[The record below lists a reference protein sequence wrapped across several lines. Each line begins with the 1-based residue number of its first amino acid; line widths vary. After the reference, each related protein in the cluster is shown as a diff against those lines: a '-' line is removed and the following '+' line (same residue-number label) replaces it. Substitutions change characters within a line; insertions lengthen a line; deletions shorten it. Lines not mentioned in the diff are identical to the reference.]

1 VSEQTSENAGPPP
14 AFDAKEFV
22 RNLPHLPGVYR
33 MLGGEGQV
41 LYVGKARDLKA
52 RVSSYF
58 QNSSG
63 LSPRIALMVAQVRAM
78 ETTVTRTEAEALLL
92 ENNLIKA
99 LSPRYNILFRDDKS
113 YPYLKVTSD
122 EFPRIAFFRGTPDRN
137 ARYFGPYPNAWAV
150 REAMQMLQKVFR
162 LRTCEP
168 SVFNNRSRPCLLH
181 QIRRC
186 TAPCV
191 GLIGADAYGNDVKH
205 ALLFLQGKQSEVL
218 ASLNTRM
225 QTEAEALR
233 FEAAAQIRDQIQ
245 SLRRMQDRQ
254 FVATTGGDGDAD
266 IVAAVRAQ
274 GVACV
279 TLAMVRAGNHLG
291 DRSFFPQNA
300 DDTSMAEVAEA
311 FIIQHYASETN
322 RPPPLVLVNQMLDFE
337 ALQEYLAVRSGSR
350 VRVIRDTVGER
361 RVWVEMAERNAELA
375 IGQRVSQRATQE
387 SRLSALQESF
397 GLPESAQ
404 RIECFDIS
412 HTMGEATVASCVV
425 YDGFD
430 MRTLD
435 YRRFN
440 IVGITPG
447 DDYGAMRS
455 ALTRRYSKITAEE
468 GTVPDLLLID
478 GGKGQLAVAKEV
490 LTELGLADILAVG
503 VAKGEERKPGLETLL
518 FSDGR
523 PSVQMPEDHPALH
536 LIQQIRDEAHRF
548 AITGH
553 RARRAKSRKVSVLE
567 EISGIGAKRRQRLLA
582 RFGGLK
588 GVEAASIDELCQ
600 VEGISRALAE
610 QIYRGLH

>member
-1 VSEQTSENAGPPP
+1 MTEADKPVPV
-14 AFDAKEFV
+14 FDGKEFV

-52 RVSSYF
+52 RVASYF
-58 QNSSG
+58 QNASG
-63 LSPRIALMVAQVRAM
+63 LSPRIALMVAQIHAM

-113 YPYLKVTSD
+113 YPYLRFTNE

-150 REAMQMLQKVFR
+150 REAMQLLQKVFR

-191 GLIGADAYGNDVKH
+191 GLIDTAAYNDDVNH

-218 ASLNTRM
+218 ASLNARM
-225 QTEAEALR
+225 QNEADALR

-245 SLRRMQDRQ
+245 SLRKVQDRQ
-254 FVATTGGDGDAD
+254 FVASTGGDADAD
-266 IVAAVRAQ
+266 VIAAVRAQ

-279 TLAMVRAGNHLG
+279 TLAMVRSGNHLG
-291 DRSFFPQNA
+291 DRSFFPHNA
-300 DDTSMAEVAEA
+300 DDTTPAEIAEA
-311 FIIQHYASETN
+311 FLIQHYAN
-322 RPPPLVLVNQMLDFE
+322 DANPPPPLVLVNQDLDIDG
-337 ALQEYLAVRSGSR
+337 LQEYLGVRAGSR
-350 VRVIRDTVGER
+350 VRIVRDTLGER
-361 RVWVEMAERNAELA
+361 RVWLDMAERNAELA
-375 IGQRVSQRATQE
+375 VGQRISQRATQE
-387 SRLSALQESF
+387 SRLSALQECF

-425 YDGFD
+425 YDGFG
-430 MRTLD
+430 MRNSD

-440 IVGITPG
+440 ITGVTPG

-455 ALTRRYSKITAEE
+455 ALTRRYSKLTAGE
-468 GTVPDLLLID
+468 GIVPDLLLID
-478 GGKGQLAVAKEV
+478 GGKGQLTVAKEV

-503 VAKGEERKPGLETLL
+503 VAKGEERKPGLEMLL

-523 PSVQMPEDHPALH
+523 PSLQLRPDHPALH

-548 AITGH
+548 AISGH
-553 RARRAKSRKVSVLE
+553 RARRAKARKASVLE

-588 GVEAASIDELCQ
+588 GVEAASVDELCQ
-600 VEGISRALAE
+600 VDGISRTLAE